1 MSVPVSISECKLVVT
16 LASTLLLVV
25 VAGVVVTGV
34 VVAGVVV
41 TRVVVLRVL
50 VVSTVTAAVISSSQD
65 IFKTEEPDTNSV
77 LSWSLTPPPSSS
89 TVTAIVVTTKQSKQT
104 SVRLVTIGLS
114 FPPAAGVVVVAIVVV
129 VVAAIKSPTEKS
141 TTYKAGTDT
150 ENSAINRLVSCSETE
165 KPRVCGGILAS
176 RAAAAAAP

>member
-1 MSVPVSISECKLVVT
+1 MSVPVFISECQLVVT

-77 LSWSLTPPPSSS
+77 LSWSLTPPPPS

-114 FPPAAGVVVVAIVVV
+114 FPPAAGVVVVAVEVVV
-129 VVAAIKSPTEKS
+129 AAAIKSPTEKS

>member
-1 MSVPVSISECKLVVT
+1 MSVPVSISECQLVVT
-16 LASTLLLVV
+16 LTSTLLLVV
-25 VAGVVVTGV
+25 VAGVVVAGV
-34 VVAGVVV
+34 VVAGVIV

-50 VVSTVTAAVISSSQD
+50 VVSAVAAAVISSSQD

-77 LSWSLTPPPSSS
+77 LSWSLTPPPPS

-114 FPPAAGVVVVAIVVV
+114 FPPAAGVVVVAVVV
-129 VVAAIKSPTEKS
+129 VVAAAIKSPTEKS

>member
-1 MSVPVSISECKLVVT
+1 VSVPVSISECQLVVT

-41 TRVVVLRVL
+41 ARVVVLRVL

-65 IFKTEEPDTNSV
+65 IFKTEEPDTNTV
-77 LSWSLTPPPSSS
+77 LSWSLAPPPPS

-104 SVRLVTIGLS
+104 SVRVLTIGLS
-114 FPPAAGVVVVAIVVV
+114 FPPAAGVVVVAVEVVV
-129 VVAAIKSPTEKS
+129 AAAIKSPTEKS